1 MLKSFK
7 KQNNMNRKQF
17 LLFVMVC
24 FTVSSYAQNDFGTT
38 KFKINAPLNTA
49 PAPKKV
55 TPSTAEAAVIKAP
68 NIFKKPD
75 AVLPSASKYQIGEA
89 KSFSMEQTNDFVN
102 PGDRIRDKLNESVS
116 KSLIANGLKEDD
128 SYIRKTDVDF
138 GVIRTKSN
146 FLIVKIR
153 DYGAIDGDLIKATS
167 IYDYKATVL
176 VNSLL
181 LGPGFDDIRINL
193 NEGLNYL
200 ELEALNRGNLGGNTG
215 NFEIYDQEGKLL
227 VSNYWDNID
236 KGVKSKFT
244 FIKE

>member
-1 MLKSFK
+1 
-7 KQNNMNRKQF
+7 MNRKQF

-75 AVLPSASKYQIGEA
+75 AVLPSASKYQIGES

-102 PGDRIRDKLNESVS
+102 PGDRVRDKLNESVS

-138 GVIRTKSN
+138 GVIRTKSD
-146 FLIVKIR
+146 FLILRVR
-153 DYGAIDGDLIKATS
+153 DCGNVDGDLIQADL
-167 IYDYKATVL
+167 IYDYQHTIL
-176 VNSLL
+176 VNNLR
-181 LGPGFDDIRINL
+181 LGYSYDDIRINL
-193 NEGLNYL
+193 NEGLSYL
-200 ELEALNRGNLGGNTG
+200 EVEALNRGQYGGNTG
-215 NFEIYDQEGKLL
+215 EFRIYDKDGKLL
-227 VSNYWDNID
+227 ATDFWDNID
-236 KGVKSKFT
+236 KGVKSKFKI
-244 FIKE
+244 IKE